1 MERQKV
7 YWGKAF
13 FWGAVTALLYILL
26 FTYSGFIL
34 HMAYTTPTACMVG
47 QDAAAIYYHK
57 ATLEACA
64 AKGGVMVEG
73 TWWHVL
79 VPIAFAFAISFAHG
93 AFTGLFWEL
102 MGLKAAPAKKEK

>member
-1 MERQKV
+1 MERKKV

-13 FWGAVTALLYILL
+13 FWGAITALLYAVL

-34 HMAYTTPTACMVG
+34 HMAYTTPTACVVSH
-47 QDAAAIYYHK
+47 DAVAVYYHK
-57 ATLEACA
+57 VTLEACTE
-64 AKGGVMVEG
+64 KGGVIVAG

-79 VPIAFAFAISFAHG
+79 VPISIAFAISFTHG

-102 MGLKAAPAKKEK
+102 MGLKPAQSKEKK